1 MITPYA
7 GKYRSVGFR
16 PLNVPATAVVTTPYR
31 RSTERPPSRNGGVD
45 TAWAPAHTV
54 QKYTGTACI
63 GISTMH
69 KSNAVPVFNQQQAVE
84 TATMRRG

>member
-1 MITPYA
+1 MSKFA
-7 GKYRSVGFR
+7 GKYRSATFHPRDVAG
-16 PLNVPATAVVTTPYR
+16 TAVVTTPYR
-31 RSTERPPSRNGGVD
+31 RPTERPPSLHGGID
-45 TAWAPAHTV
+45 TTWAPKTTAAR
-54 QKYTGTACI
+54 YTGTQCI

>member
-1 MITPYA
+1 MTMYA

-16 PLNVPATAVVTTPYR
+16 PLNVAATAVVTTPYR
-31 RSTERPPSRNGGVD
+31 RHTERPPSLHGGAD

-54 QKYTGTACI
+54 QKYTGTECI

>member
-1 MITPYA
+1 MTTYA

-16 PLNVPATAVVTTPYR
+16 PLNVPATAVVTAPVR
-31 RSTERPPSRNGGVD
+31 RATERPPSLHGGID
-45 TAWAPAHTV
+45 TTWAPAHTV